1 MINRILIRIKVVQML
16 YAYLLTRSEFHIESA
31 PEKNTR
37 DARFAYSLYLD
48 LLLII
53 LRLSGVNV
61 KPGNLRSSIDTLS
74 ISNPLAGTSL
84 AKALSSDLAMREL
97 IAKGSPTLDSWDS
110 ALEELYRKITASS
123 ILADYRKKRG
133 PKSLAD
139 DVKLWT
145 VLLSTVVAKD
155 PKVLETTRENAD
167 FTSQGFRR
175 AFEMIEHTL
184 NDFSDTRSTLTQ
196 AKKSLNDSLEKAYE
210 LYISLLMLPVYL
222 TDIEAARIEA
232 AKEKYCPT
240 DEELNP
246 NTRLIDNACVKAL
259 RENEQLAEY
268 LKKRSIVWED
278 NFVMLKQMIDAVK
291 ASELYKNYMEA
302 EETSYAADCDF
313 WRSALKNVIFPG
325 DALAEALE
333 DKSVYWNDDLA
344 VMGTFTLKTLKQ
356 MANSPEGEIDILP
369 VYKNDDDRRFGPEL
383 FLGAINNREEYRAY
397 IDKFIDDAQWDPD
410 RLAFTDIV
418 ILLTAITELLNFPT
432 IPVAVT
438 LNEYIEIANFYSTP
452 RSGQFING
460 VLYSIVKYL
469 KEQGKL
475 MK

>member
-1 MINRILIRIKVVQML
+1 ML
-16 YAYLLTRSEFHIESA
+16 YAYLLTRSEFHLESA

-37 DARFAYSLYLD
+37 DARFAYSLYID
-48 LLLII
+48 LLLIL

-74 ISNPLAGTSL
+74 VSNPLSGTSL
-84 AKALSSDLAMREL
+84 AKALSGDLTIREL
-97 IAKGSPTLDSWDS
+97 IAKGSPTIDSWNP
-110 ALEELYRKITASS
+110 AIEELYRKITTSS
-123 ILADYRKKRG
+123 VLADYRKKRG
-133 PKSLAD
+133 PKSLSD

-155 PKVLETTRENAD
+155 PMILEIARQNAD
-167 FTSQGFRR
+167 FTSQGFRK
-175 AFEMIEHTL
+175 AFEMVEHTL

-246 NTRLIDNACVKAL
+246 NTRFIDNACVKAL
-259 RENEQLAEY
+259 SENEQIAEY
-268 LKKRSIVWED
+268 LKKRSIVWEN

-291 ASELYKNYMEA
+291 ASELYRNYMEA

-313 WRSALKNVIFPG
+313 WRSALKNIIFPG

-356 MANSPEGEIDILP
+356 MANAPEGEIDILP

-383 FLGAINNREEYRAY
+383 FLGAINNRDEYRSY
-397 IDKFIDDAQWDPD
+397 IDKFIDGAQWDPE

-475 MK
+475 LK